1 MYISICTICK
11 TNNNINNI
19 TNNIYTLLSNI
30 YIIRNKSI
38 NISTNT
44 SEQSS
49 SNVDTQPTNT
59 PVIIS
64 SIKESK
70 VNNNDSSNDKKCFN
84 DLNARTR
91 ADDKKLAPNNQTLFS
106 KRYKYTKNDN
116 ILISH
121 KKKIDA
127 CNFSSDINKALYTW
141 IESLIEAKKVIN
153 SAQLSIALDKIIKL
167 NKELD
172 KPKIIE
178 IINNATLS
186 NYVNFDWAMPKQT
199 SYNNSGNP
207 YASAKRTFDL
217 PPHENNDIEELPG
230 ETRSD
235 AVKRYKAELIAQ
247 GCKEY

>member
-1 MYISICTICK
+1 MFELYNMYKLNCTGTLYYAKLYDMYNSICTICT

-30 YIIRNKSI
+30 YNNIENKSI

-91 ADDKKLAPNNQTLFS
+91 TNKKKLAPNNQTLFS

-116 ILISH
+116 ILNSH
-121 KKKIDA
+121 RKK
-127 CNFSSDINKALYTW
+127 C
-141 IESLIEAKKVIN
+141 
-153 SAQLSIALDKIIKL
+153 
-167 NKELD
+167 
-172 KPKIIE
+172 
-178 IINNATLS
+178 
-186 NYVNFDWAMPKQT
+186 
-199 SYNNSGNP
+199 
-207 YASAKRTFDL
+207 
-217 PPHENNDIEELPG
+217 
-230 ETRSD
+230 D
-235 AVKRYKAELIAQ
+235 AVILAVI
-247 GCKEY
+247 